1 MTMNKLLERVLAVY
15 RLLEKLEGLPQ
26 LMARVGV
33 GLMFFGGALHKATHL
48 SEFVTYFESLH
59 IPFAAQQA
67 PFVVA
72 VEMFGGLGLMLGLGT
87 RIAALMLSGTM
98 VVALATAAIPDH
110 KIGATWKGLLDFLY
124 LPEWLLLTL
133 LLWLVVAG
141 AGRYSFDVSLRA
153 AVERRLGISP
163 AKDANDAKAS

>member
-1 MTMNKLLERVLAVY
+1 MNKLLERVLGVY
-15 RLLEKLEGLPQ
+15 RLLEKLEGLPK
-26 LMARVGV
+26 LLARVGV

-98 VVALATAAIPDH
+98 VVALATAAIPEH
-110 KIGATWKGLLDFLY
+110 KITASWRGLLDFLY

-141 AGRYSFDVSLRA
+141 AGAYSFDVSLRKT
-153 AVERRLGISP
+153 VEKRLGIG
-163 AKDANDAKAS
+163 ASKNSAEPKTN

>member
-1 MTMNKLLERVLAVY
+1 MNKLLERVLGIY
-15 RLLEKLEGLPQ
+15 RVLEKLEGLPK
-26 LMARVGV
+26 LLARVGV

-48 SEFVTYFESLH
+48 SEFVTYFESLK

-72 VEMFGGLGLMLGLGT
+72 VEMFGGLALMLGLGT

-98 VVALATAAIPDH
+98 VVALATAAIPEH
-110 KIGATWKGLLDFLY
+110 KITASWKGLLDFLY

-141 AGRYSFDVSLRA
+141 AGPYSLDVSLRKT
-153 AVERRLGISP
+153 VERRLGISSS
-163 AKDANDAKAS
+163 KDSAEPKAD

>member
-1 MTMNKLLERVLAVY
+1 MNRLLEWVLGVY
-15 RLLEKLEGLPQ
+15 RLLEKLEGLPK
-26 LMARVGV
+26 LLARVGV

-98 VVALATAAIPDH
+98 VVALATAAIPEH
-110 KIGATWKGLLDFLY
+110 KITASWRGLLDFLY

-141 AGRYSFDVSLRA
+141 AGAYSFDVSLRKT
-153 AVERRLGISP
+153 VEKRLGI
-163 AKDANDAKAS
+163 DASKNSAEPKTN

>member
-1 MTMNKLLERVLAVY
+1 MNKLLERVLNVY
-15 RLLEKLEGLPQ
+15 RQLEKLEGLPK
-26 LMARVGV
+26 LLARLGV
-33 GLMFFGGALHKATHL
+33 GLMFLGGALHKATHL
-48 SEFVTYFESLH
+48 CEFVTYFESLH

-72 VEMFGGLGLMLGLGT
+72 VELFGGLALMLGLGT

-98 VVALATAAIPDH
+98 VVALATAAIPEH
-110 KIGATWKGLLDFLY
+110 KITASWRGLLDFLY

-141 AGRYSFDVSLRA
+141 AGPYSFDVSLRKS
-153 AVERRLGISP
+153 VEKRLGIGS
-163 AKDANDAKAS
+163 AKNDTESKST